1 MHDAEAVDEMES
13 PVWRTSAVDQEAS
26 VDEAQES
33 RAERVKDDAH
43 ESPVERAKDVAEDAA
58 QTRAGRVLKRFAAD
72 IGRDDVG
79 GLAAELAYRFLFA
92 IFPFGIFVA
101 ALSAFVAHAIGFS
114 DPTSTIL
121 GSLGDNL
128 PPDIANMIR
137 PQLEQVI
144 GKTQPGLLTVGA
156 VLALWAATGGTNAVI
171 KGMNR
176 AYEVEETR
184 SLIPRYAVA
193 IGLTVLAGVGLIAS
207 FVTIV
212 GASLLTTQ
220 VIQQLNLDPTLV
232 GFIQF
237 LRWPAVFILLS
248 IAVGILFRVAPNA
261 SPPFRWCVAGGA
273 LFSVGWL
280 IATAAFGFYVANFSN
295 YANTYGALGGV
306 IVLMLWFYISAFI
319 LVASAAFI
327 AAYLKEL
334 RPNEMAQATAGH
346 AKVGA
351 SSEAAEGSTDQ
362 GHSNGR
368 RPAKATP
375 KPSFANAERL
385 RAGMPSFVAHR
396 QREDDWTAPVPRS
409 RALVPINDA
418 SGPTVSRRRRAGYP
432 PPSQPED
439 WAFAGI
445 VTGIG
450 ATIGVLAAWLLR
462 PRTRH

>member
-1 MHDAEAVDEMES
+1 MAATDTSGHDDETVDEMES

-144 GKTQPGLLTVGA
+144 GKTQPGLLTIGA

-176 AYEVEETR
+176 AYEVEDRKSTR
-184 SLIPRYAVA
+184 LNSSHVEISYAV
-193 IGLTVLAGVGLIAS
+193 
-207 FVTIV
+207 F
-212 GASLLTTQ
+212 
-220 VIQQLNLDPTLV
+220 
-232 GFIQF
+232 
-237 LRWPAVFILLS
+237 
-248 IAVGILFRVAPNA
+248 
-261 SPPFRWCVAGGA
+261 C
-273 LFSVGWL
+273 
-280 IATAAFGFYVANFSN
+280 
-295 YANTYGALGGV
+295 
-306 IVLMLWFYISAFI
+306 
-319 LVASAAFI
+319 
-327 AAYLKEL
+327 LK
-334 RPNEMAQATAGH
+334 
-346 AKVGA
+346 
-351 SSEAAEGSTDQ
+351 
-362 GHSNGR
+362 
-368 RPAKATP
+368 
-375 KPSFANAERL
+375 
-385 RAGMPSFVAHR
+385 
-396 QREDDWTAPVPRS
+396 
-409 RALVPINDA
+409 
-418 SGPTVSRRRRAGYP
+418 
-432 PPSQPED
+432 
-439 WAFAGI
+439 
-445 VTGIG
+445 
-450 ATIGVLAAWLLR
+450 
-462 PRTRH
+462 